1 MVDLDAQMKIEKL
14 MDYAYDKTMERIAAI
29 EDASDSMVYRSIV
42 VEKGNIKS
50 YFQSYIHYYLG
61 MFEGI
66 LFTFFLEDF
75 DRMPT
80 PSENAFISD
89 SMGGKWTKIIDTVK
103 DVVSKKFKE
112 DSRIV

>member
-1 MVDLDAQMKIEKL
+1 MVDLDDQMKITKL
-14 MDYAYDKTMERIAAI
+14 MDYAYDKTMERVSAI
-29 EDASDSMVYRSIV
+29 EDASEAMIYRSLV

-89 SMGGKWTKIIDTVK
+89 SMGKKWDTIIDTAK
-103 DVVSKKFKE
+103 DLATKKFKE
-112 DSRIV
+112 DS